1 MKSLAVTASVALFAV
16 ICSCKSSTAPSQ
28 SIIVNVISGSGQTI
42 AVRDTAP
49 EPLVVRVVDG
59 SGAPVESATVAFSS
73 KLIAGFTLP
82 TLTDANG
89 MTQTRFVASTA
100 VGLDSITTT
109 TANVTT
115 KGIFIITIV
124 PGPADTVRKLSGDGQ
139 VGSPGQVLLFPFVV
153 AVRDT
158 FNNNIQGVTVN
169 WVADG
174 GIVSAASTSTDSV
187 GQTQISF
194 TLPDAPAKVHIAARV
209 PGIPDAVFIA
219 TAK

>member
-1 MKSLAVTASVALFAV
+1 MKSLAVTASIALFAV
-16 ICSCKSSTAPSQ
+16 ICSCKSSTGPSQ
-28 SIIVNVISGSGQTI
+28 SITINVISGSGQTI

-49 EPLVVRVVDG
+49 EPLVVRVVNA
-59 SGAPVESATVAFSS
+59 SGAPVESATVAFTS
-73 KLIAGFTLP
+73 KIIAGFALAP
-82 TLTDANG
+82 VTDANG
-89 MTQTRFVASTA
+89 MTQTRFFASTA
-100 VGLDSITTT
+100 VGLDSITAT

-115 KGIFIITIV
+115 KGIFVITIL
-124 PGPADTVRKLSGDGQ
+124 PGPADTIRKLSGDGQ
-139 VGSPGQVLLFPFVV
+139 VGAPGQILSFPLVV

-158 FNNNIQGVTVN
+158 FNNNLPGVTVN

-174 GIVSAASTSTDSV
+174 GIVSSAATTTDSV

-209 PGIPDAVFIA
+209 PGVPDAVFIA